1 MSRNCCLLPLAKR
14 RENRYA
20 IALAVFAAV
29 MLTAGCTSHPA
40 PTPTVT
46 PTSPVR
52 GQARTA
58 MPAAPTTVVPGSSAA
73 ELAIATSHALFISA
87 PAVVLAALDEPAAIA
102 KGATTATGLGVPL
115 LLSPASPARPSPS
128 PVPSPAPP
136 AAPSASAAPMIADPA
151 LQAELGRLAAQT
163 VVTVGNGAAAYVRVA
178 PTGRTVAVG
187 VGPSDDSAIP
197 NVTPAPPLS
206 DLLVLALAGD
216 ASTAAI
222 ATAKAAGAG
231 VVTLPAADPRA
242 TSASVK
248 AVAGQKATRLL
259 ALGTGFG
266 SADILRSR
274 FDTAVTGVEI
284 PGGGQI
290 VFPGRRMV
298 ALYGH
303 PGNTTL
309 GVLGEQGVDAAS
321 VRAKQVA
328 AAYSGLTSEPVIP
341 AFDLIATVASSGAG
355 SDGNY
360 SNESSVASLLP
371 WVDAAKA
378 NGVYVMLDLQPGRT
392 DFLTQAKLYA
402 ELLQEPNVGLA
413 LDPEWRLKPDQVHLR
428 QIGSVGVDEI
438 NATGAWLDELTR
450 TKHLP
455 QKVFMIHQFRTDMIQ
470 GRERLQA
477 GYDSLRVVTH
487 ADGFGTPG
495 EKNSTWSTLHI
506 NPPANVLWGW
516 KNFYDED
523 KPTFTPA
530 QTMAEQPAPVFVSY
544 Q

>member
-1 MSRNCCLLPLAKR
+1 MSR
-14 RENRYA
+14 NRYA
-20 IALAVFAAV
+20 ITLAAFTTV
-29 MLTAGCTSHPA
+29 MLAAGCTSHPVA
-40 PTPTVT
+40 TPTPS
-46 PTSPVR
+46 PTAVK

-58 MPAAPTTVVPGSSAA
+58 MPAAATSVVPGASAA
-73 ELAIATSHALFISA
+73 ELAIATSHALFTSA
-87 PAVVLAALDEPAAIA
+87 PAVVLAALDDAAAITKA
-102 KGATTATGLGVPL
+102 ATTATGLGVPL
-115 LLSPASPARPSPS
+115 LLSPASPKPSASAS
-128 PVPSPAPP
+128 P
-136 AAPSASAAPMIADPA
+136 APSASPSTSPSTASVAADPV
-151 LQAELGRLAAQT
+151 LQTELTRLAPQA
-163 VVTVGNGAAAYVRVA
+163 VVTVGDGAAAYERA
-178 PTGRTVAVG
+178 TSTGRTVAVG
-187 VGPSDDSAIP
+187 LGPSDDSALP
-197 NVTPAPPLS
+197 NVSPAPPLN
-206 DLLVLALAGD
+206 DLLVLALPGD

-222 ATAKAAGAG
+222 ATAKAAGAR
-231 VVTLPAADPRA
+231 VITLSSADPRA
-242 TSASVK
+242 SVK
-248 AVAGQKATRLL
+248 AL
-259 ALGTGFG
+259 ANQNAAHVLGLGTAFG

-274 FDTAVTGVEI
+274 VDTAVTGVEI

-303 PGNTTL
+303 PGNSTL
-309 GVLGEQGVDAAS
+309 GVLGEQGIDAAIA
-321 VRAKQVA
+321 RAKAVA
-328 AAYSGLTSEPVIP
+328 STYNGLSSEPVVP

-360 SNESSVASLLP
+360 SNESSVDFLKP

-402 ELLQEPNVGLA
+402 TLLQEPNVGLA
-413 LDPEWRLKPDQVHLR
+413 LDPEWRLKPDQVHLK

-438 NATGAWLDELTR
+438 NATGAWLDDLTR
-450 TKHLP
+450 SHHLP
-455 QKVFMIHQFRTDMIQ
+455 QKVFMVHQFRTDMIQ

-477 GYDSLRVVTH
+477 NYDTLRVVIH

-530 QTMAEQPAPVFVSY
+530 QTMAVQPAPVFVSY